1 MTIDDFLARLKD
13 TSAKFVKS
21 DPDFRFE
28 IGEFDAETIRI
39 IIDGR
44 GVCPVCALAYDMTG
58 KLYDSSDFIVA
69 AKEIGLDEQA
79 ATHIADTA
87 DTASYC
93 PDTRKR
99 LLEACRLSPET
110 IYG

>member
-28 IGEFDAETIRI
+28 LGRGKNDSEEIRI
-39 IIDGR
+39 TIDGR
-44 GVCPVCALAYDMTG
+44 GTCPVCALAYDMTG
-58 KLYDSSDFIVA
+58 RLFDSSEFIEA
-69 AKEIGLDEQA
+69 GREIGLEDID

-87 DTASYC
+87 DWASYC
-93 PDTRKR
+93 PHTRKR
-99 LLEACRLSPET
+99 LLEACRLTPV
-110 IYG
+110 